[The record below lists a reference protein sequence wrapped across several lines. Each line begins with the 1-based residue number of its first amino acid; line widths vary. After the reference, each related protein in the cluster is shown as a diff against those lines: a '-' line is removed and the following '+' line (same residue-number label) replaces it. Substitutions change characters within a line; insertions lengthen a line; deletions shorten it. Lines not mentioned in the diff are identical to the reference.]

1 MCADVCAT
9 ELAYSFARACA
20 FIGAYWF
27 ARTCVLFVRS
37 FKRLDCSNV
46 YLDDARSVLPPIDRS
61 SFTCS
66 IGEALTLLLLSLV
79 GPHSRFIFASLFCK
93 FICFRGCQ
101 SWVSDLMRKRMY
113 KCSRSVRLL
122 RRFQCDKSG
131 PISLRNLV
139 RPALLRNRKNE
150 PLPICTQGS
159 NRPIGLPQAVSLEW
173 ADVAGFLTPTT
184 AVSSSASHGDA
195 AVPQLLQ
202 VPEGGGASLPG
213 PPPSPRTRIAWL

>member
-1 MCADVCAT
+1 MRRRRRKSAVVRRCVRDRACLFVCAS
-9 ELAYSFARACA
+9 LRICWCVFVCA
-20 FIGAYWF
+20 NLRICL
-27 ARTCVLFVRS
+27 CVDSKGLI
-37 FKRLDCSNV
+37 DQNV
-46 YLDDARSVLPPIDRS
+46 YLHDARSVLPPIDRS

-79 GPHSRFIFASLFCK
+79 GPHSRFIFVSLFCK

-139 RPALLRNRKNE
+139 RPALLRNRKMSRC
-150 PLPICTQGS
+150 PFALKAQTGLLAS
-159 NRPIGLPQAVSLEW
+159 RRPSALNG
-173 ADVAGFLTPTT
+173 PTLR
-184 AVSSSASHGDA
+184 AS
-195 AVPQLLQ
+195 
-202 VPEGGGASLPG
+202 
-213 PPPSPRTRIAWL
+213 